1 MPNYPNL
8 YIERFSHDLEMKT
21 RERNRNNKQ
30 TEIELFDWL
39 IELTQTRVAFGWL
52 SERSCEKTSC
62 PKNFL
67 EIIRYFALTSY
78 CITIGLSNNGFF
90 ILGFSL
96 AGKRRVH
103 VLIFSSI
110 G

>member
-8 YIERFSHDLEMKT
+8 YIERFSQDLEMKT

-52 SERSCEKTSC
+52 SKRTGEKTSC
-62 PKNFL
+62 PRTFRK
-67 EIIRYFALTSY
+67 
-78 CITIGLSNNGFF
+78 
-90 ILGFSL
+90 
-96 AGKRRVH
+96 
-103 VLIFSSI
+103 SI
-110 G
+110 NTLL